1 MLYLKRENL
10 ASFCIR
16 QFYIRG
22 NTYRCLFGWTLD
34 KLFVFVLLLLVIHD
48 IQYMV
53 DSIARKCFQNQELG
67 RGWSKSLRNL
77 SNRRK
82 WSKFRKTAFTLGK
95 NLCRIKR
102 SLCKGKLILFC
113 ISLIILQLLRQRIKN
128 LCTPNLMEF
137 KRDSLRSKH
146 MKGKG
151 DLEAGRRVCQNHF
164 FAEEKQNNVCVV
176 TH

>member
-1 MLYLKRENL
+1 MGNKSKLHTVIVVSKRENL

-22 NTYRCLFGWTLD
+22 SNTYRCLFGCTLD

-53 DSIARKCFQNQELG
+53 VDSTARKCFQTKNWVEVGQNLYRSLVIEGNGQNSGRQLSLQE
-67 RGWSKSLRNL
+67 
-77 SNRRK
+77 
-82 WSKFRKTAFTLGK
+82 K
-95 NLCRIKR
+95 NLCRIK
-102 SLCKGKLILFC
+102 SKGKLILFC

-137 KRDSLRSKH
+137 KRDSL
-146 MKGKG
+146 
-151 DLEAGRRVCQNHF
+151 EVN
-164 FAEEKQNNVCVV
+164 
-176 TH
+176 T

>member
-1 MLYLKRENL
+1 MGNKSKLHTVIVVSKRENL

-22 NTYRCLFGWTLD
+22 SNTYRCLFGWTLD

-53 DSIARKCFQNQELG
+53 VDTTARKCFQNQELG
-67 RGWSKSLRNL
+67 RGWSKSLPNL
-77 SNRRK
+77 SNRKK
-82 WSKFRKTAFTLGK
+82 WSKFRKTAFTLGEK
-95 NLCRIKR
+95 NLCRIER

-137 KRDSLRSKH
+137 KRDSL
-146 MKGKG
+146 
-151 DLEAGRRVCQNHF
+151 EVN
-164 FAEEKQNNVCVV
+164 
-176 TH
+176 T